1 MDTCVSKKIDFV
13 SNPTG
18 PKWPFLKKIG
28 PFGNLAAAPCIL
40 ANNFTLEMSGEYK
53 IAHFKVVFRMG

>member
-1 MDTCVSKKIDFV
+1 MDTCVGKKIYFV

-18 PKWPFLKKIG
+18 PKWPFLQKIG
-28 PFGNLAAAPCIL
+28 PFVNLAAAPCIL